1 MVKVYIEEFLKIKT
15 GVLFNDILNLIDDLS
30 VAFQIWDDLM
40 NLRPSTVSKNKNK
53 IGEDITEGKLT
64 IMVLHSLHKNN
75 NYKKRL
81 MDILMKNTKDQN
93 EINEAID
100 IMHKNGSIAY
110 SERVKDL
117 YLEKFEKK
125 CKDIM
130 FNEYNKYE
138 RKDLNYKVL
147 NALIELKTS
156 LIKV

>member
-1 MVKVYIEEFLKIKT
+1 MLQC
-15 GVLFNDILNLIDDLS
+15 VLY
-30 VAFQIWDDLM
+30 A
-40 NLRPSTVSKNKNK
+40 VSKNKNK

-64 IMVLHSLHKNN
+64 IMVLHSLQKNN
-75 NYKKRL
+75 KYRKRL
-81 MDILMKNTKDQN
+81 MDIFMKNTKDQN

-100 IMHKNGSIAY
+100 IMHKNGSIKY

-130 FNEYNKYE
+130 FNGYNKYE
-138 RKDLNYKVL
+138 RKDFNYKVL